1 MNYITLGRFTLPAD
15 LLAAFAAIFI
25 GALIYRARE
34 KKSID
39 DWYWNSFFLYIA
51 VYKLSYAV
59 FNFKMFLDTPL
70 SLLYFNG
77 GTEGQILA
85 FLGIAIYLYWLTR
98 KKGSTIKTEEY
109 LTAYFLFFL
118 LYWTGLFA
126 FSLDFLAAAIQ
137 AVLVIGFILFYLKN
151 IKLTTEYAI
160 LFLML
165 EALILSLFSNLLAV
179 ENLLIFALGIYLIIF
194 QRLIRR
200 KFSIE

>member
-1 MNYITLGRFTLPAD
+1 MNYITFGRFTLPAD

-39 DWYWNSFFLYIA
+39 DWYWNSFFIYIA
-51 VYKLSYAV
+51 IYKLSYAL
-59 FNFKMFLDTPL
+59 FHFKMFLDAPF

-85 FLGIAIYLYWLTR
+85 FAGIAIYLYAISR
-98 KKGSTIKTEEY
+98 KKGSSVSVKEF
-109 LTAYFLFFL
+109 LPAYFLFFM

-126 FSLDFLAAAIQ
+126 FSEDFIATAVQ
-137 AVLVIGFILFYLKN
+137 AGILIGFIVFYLK
-151 IKLTTEYAI
+151 KVELTREYSI

-165 EALILSLFSNLLAV
+165 EALILSLFSDLLAL
-179 ENLLIFALGIYLIIF
+179 ENLLIFALGIYLVIF
-194 QRLIRR
+194 QRFNKEELQH
-200 KFSIE
+200 

>member
-1 MNYITLGRFTLPAD
+1 LNYITFGRFTLPAD

-51 VYKLSYAV
+51 VYKLSYV
-59 FNFKMFLDTPL
+59 LFNFKLFIDTPF
-70 SLLYFNG
+70 SLVYFNG

-85 FLGIAIYLYWLTR
+85 YIGIAIYLYWLTR
-98 KKGSTIKTEEY
+98 KKGSTIKPEEY
-109 LTAYFLFFL
+109 LPVYFIFFL

-126 FSLDFLAAAIQ
+126 FSQDYLASAIQ
-137 AVLVIGFILFYLKN
+137 AVLLLGFILFFFKN
-151 IKLTTEYAI
+151 IKLTAEYAI

-165 EALILSLFSNLLAV
+165 EALILSLFSDMLSL
-179 ENLLIFALGIYLIIF
+179 ENLLIFALGSFLIIF
-194 QRLIRR
+194 QRFNKEEIQH
-200 KFSIE
+200 

>member
-1 MNYITLGRFTLPAD
+1 MNYITFGRFTLPAD

-39 DWYWNSFFLYIA
+39 DWFWNSFFIYIA
-51 VYKLSYAV
+51 IYKLSYAV

-77 GTEGQILA
+77 GTAGQILA
-85 FLGIAIYLYWLTR
+85 FLGIAIYLYWLSR
-98 KKGSTIKTEEY
+98 AKGSTITPEEY
-109 LTAYFLFFL
+109 IPAYFIFFL

-126 FSLDFLAAAIQ
+126 FSQDFLAAAIQ
-137 AVLVIGFILFYLKN
+137 AVLMIGFILFYLKN
-151 IKLTTEYAI
+151 IKLTMEYAI

-165 EALILSLFSNLLAV
+165 EALILSLFSDLLAV
-179 ENLLIFALGIYLIIF
+179 ENLLIFALGVYLIIF
-194 QRLIRR
+194 QRLNKEEIQH
-200 KFSIE
+200 

>member
-25 GALIYRARE
+25 GALIYRLKE

-39 DWYWNSFFLYIA
+39 DWFWNSFFIYIA
-51 VYKLSYAV
+51 IYKLSYAI
-59 FNFKMFLDTPL
+59 FNFKLFIDTPF

-85 FLGIAIYLYWLTR
+85 FLGIAIYLFWLTR
-98 KKGSTIKTEEY
+98 KKDSTIKAEDY
-109 LTAYFLFFL
+109 LPGYFIFFL

-126 FSLDFLAAAIQ
+126 FSQDLFAAAIQ
-137 AVLVIGFILFYLKN
+137 ATLLVLFIMFYLKT
-151 IKLTTEYAI
+151 IKLTVEYAI

-179 ENLLIFALGIYLIIF
+179 ENLLIFTLGIYLIIF
-194 QRLIRR
+194 QRFN
-200 KFSIE
+200 KEEFQH